1 MVMVERRSARFISPP
16 PAVRFADM
24 ELLSIVLF
32 VFFVQIEEQIIN
44 APKIYKCRFGYVPVR
59 KFQSYWCSTRQFS
72 NYFYLAQT
80 MEELLSAGRDA
91 TLMPLCRRIEI
102 LCVCTARVLCGA
114 IAHDVDVTSMED
126 LQLTTRQE

>member
-1 MVMVERRSARFISPP
+1 MVMVERRSARFISPL

-24 ELLSIVLF
+24 ELLNIVSF

-44 APKIYKCRFGYVPVR
+44 APKIGYVPVR
-59 KFQSYWCSTRQFS
+59 KFQSCWCFTGQFS

-102 LCVCTARVLCGA
+102 LCVCTARVLRGA
-114 IAHDVDVTSMED
+114 IAHDVDVTSIED